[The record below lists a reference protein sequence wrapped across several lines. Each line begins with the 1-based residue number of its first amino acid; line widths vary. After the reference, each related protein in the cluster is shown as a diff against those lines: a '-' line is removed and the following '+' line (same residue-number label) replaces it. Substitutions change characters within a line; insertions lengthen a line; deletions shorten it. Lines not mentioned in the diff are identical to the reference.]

1 MCCGVFR
8 SIMEKP
14 KQKLTQVTVN
24 FFLKTSQMILQARS
38 LDEHGKGKLNKWFN
52 LHTFNS
58 DDLRLELRL
67 WRSTIDLTAVP
78 PMIVETYLDLG
89 NLPQGHTLALK
100 DEHGNLWPVTKGGS
114 KKTEVVLER
123 WLVEFDPNE
132 FGTIEELPYI
142 YKQAIILCRSIYTII
157 RIMPAALLRNQLPHY
172 VLANKIVD
180 GSKPISLKG
189 RIGLSK
195 TIIPH
200 QMLTDTHVR
209 HRTFLPIETLL
220 GTLKVSVAYRSHCEF
235 TELAEW
241 DHRELGREKEP
252 REDLRQV
259 ESKGEEDHSIES
271 IPYEEKAY
279 KTDEEKSD
287 KTPEHVQYKPFK
299 PEFKQLEAVKLEG
312 SDFKSELH
320 EGTSPLSL
328 SGSPSSPPRD
338 DKKRPSIQPFR
349 VGSIGNLPPP
359 ASSSLERRIS
369 ITSNK
374 STSNAS
380 LAAVL
385 RNPRSSFSI
394 PIAGSIGT
402 GAPVTGGFPR
412 SVSLS
417 HGYGYEDSD
426 SAANT
431 PRFLSSFGSR
441 ASRRF
446 SNTSVRHGSLH
457 DTTSPLG
464 TSAGLATLIP
474 LSGLYIDDDIS
485 DFVRMIDS
493 KQDLRFGHD
502 SGGLGSQLGSQYE
515 VLNRFHQ
522 LKSQHQQLGDSVNAS
537 VMMHRKSSSP
547 PGSYESHVPSIHSRL
562 RESSEPH
569 PAPATAPAPGPLIK
583 PASKMMS
590 SPVISTTSA
599 HAMSQTASATT
610 RDEIV
615 GLATTPSTYRKHLH
629 YENVFDDDDEDED
642 HHGYFKAKAR
652 SKSLSRSHFDDDD
665 DLLFTMSDTNLA
677 KH

>member
-1 MCCGVFR
+1 
-8 SIMEKP
+8 MEKTR
-14 KQKLTQVTVN
+14 QKLTQVTVN
-24 FFLKTSQMILQARS
+24 FFLKTSHMILQARS
-38 LDEHGKGKLNKWFN
+38 LDEDGKGKLNKWFN

-58 DDLRLELRL
+58 DDLRQELRL
-67 WRSTIDLTAVP
+67 WRSTIDLAAIP

-89 NLPQGHTLALK
+89 DLPHGHTLALK

-123 WLVEFDPNE
+123 WLVEFDLNE

-142 YKQAIILCRSIYTII
+142 YKQAIILCRSIYTIL
-157 RIMPAALLRNQLPHY
+157 RIMPAALLRGQLPHY

-235 TELAEW
+235 TEMAEW
-241 DHRELGREKEP
+241 DRERERTEKTEEPEEPEREEREEREVRDEKPEKPEKE
-252 REDLRQV
+252 DV
-259 ESKGEEDHSIES
+259 ASVDS
-271 IPYEEKAY
+271 IPYLEKPQL
-279 KTDEEKSD
+279 K
-287 KTPEHVQYKPFK
+287 PEFK
-299 PEFKQLEAVKLEG
+299 PEFKPLEAVKLES
-312 SDFKSELH
+312 SDFRPDLH

-402 GAPVTGGFPR
+402 GAPAAGGFPR

-417 HGYGYEDSD
+417 HGYGYDDSD

-446 SNTSVRHGSLH
+446 SNTSARHGSLH

-464 TSAGLATLIP
+464 TSAGLATLVP

-502 SGGLGSQLGSQYE
+502 SAGLGSQLGSQYE
-515 VLNRFHQ
+515 ALNRFHQ

-547 PGSYESHVPSIHSRL
+547 PGSYESHIPSVHSRL
-562 RESSEPH
+562 RQSSEPD
-569 PAPATAPAPGPLIK
+569 PAPPAAPDPGPLIK
-583 PASKMMS
+583 PASKMVS
-590 SPVISTTSA
+590 SPVISTTST
-599 HAMSQTASATT
+599 HAMSQTAAA
-610 RDEIV
+610 RGHEVV
-615 GLATTPSTYRKHLH
+615 GLATTPSVYRKQPH
-629 YENVFDDDDEDED
+629 YENVFDDDEEEED
-642 HHGYFKAKAR
+642 HGYFKAKAR